1 MKRNLWLVLILTFV
15 CIITL
20 SACDTTDTPQ
30 NDAHIHTYGEW
41 KTTSEANCTE
51 GGSKVRVC
59 ECGEKETETI
69 SALGHNYK
77 SVTIDPTASTDGY
90 KEHTCSVCGDTYKDS
105 YVTPIAFTITE
116 NNRGLIGYK
125 GTENEELVIPTVFQN
140 AKKWYK
146 VTEIADYAFDGCD
159 NLRNVTIPDTV
170 TSIGAYAFAY
180 CENLNSVFLPN
191 GITTIKESTF
201 EYCLNLVSITIPES
215 VSTIE
220 DHAFLNCIKLIEVIN
235 HSPLNITTSSSN
247 NYALYNLMEVHK
259 GESKIVNKDD
269 YLFYTYRGVNYLV
282 GYIGTDTNLV
292 LPNDYNGENYKI
304 FELAFVACK
313 ALKSITIPDSVTEI
327 GDSAFEGCSNLT
339 SIVIPNSITCIGD
352 GTFYWCENLTN
363 VTIPDSV
370 TSIGYGAFLGCSQLT
385 SITIPNSVTSIGR
398 DAFSECTR
406 LTSLH
411 INDNIRKIENGTFA
425 GCTSLSS
432 VTIPN
437 SVTEIDD
444 NAFRGCTNLT
454 SITIPNSVTRIGEYA
469 FFKCNKLSNIKFDGT
484 IDEWNAITKG
494 YNWDS
499 YTPKYVVECI
509 DGTI

>member
-170 TSIGAYAFAY
+170 TSIGAHAFAY
-180 CENLNSVFLPN
+180 CKNLTGIVIPN
-191 GITTIKESTF
+191 GITTIKDGTF
-201 EYCLNLVSITIPES
+201 EYCSNLTSITLPES
-215 VSTIE
+215 LTTIE
-220 DHAFLNCIKLIEVIN
+220 EYAFTRCVKLIEVIN
-235 HSPLNITTSSSN
+235 YSPLNITTSSSN
-247 NYALYNLMEVHK
+247 NYGLYNLMEVHK

-269 YLFYTYRGVNYLV
+269 YLFYTLWGSNYLV
-282 GYIGTDTNLV
+282 GYVGTDTKLV
-292 LPNDYNGENYKI
+292 LPNDYNGKRYQLSEYAF
-304 FELAFVACK
+304 FERTNIT
-313 ALKSITIPDSVTEI
+313 SIIIPTTITAIPTC
-327 GDSAFEGCSNLT
+327 AFEGCSKLNT
-339 SIVIPNSITCIGD
+339 IV
-352 GTFYWCENLTN
+352 
-363 VTIPDSV
+363 
-370 TSIGYGAFLGCSQLT
+370 
-385 SITIPNSVTSIGR
+385 
-398 DAFSECTR
+398 
-406 LTSLH
+406 
-411 INDNIRKIENGTFA
+411 
-425 GCTSLSS
+425 
-432 VTIPN
+432 
-437 SVTEIDD
+437 
-444 NAFRGCTNLT
+444 
-454 SITIPNSVTRIGEYA
+454 IPNSVTRIGLCA
-469 FFKCNKLSNIKFDGT
+469 FYECKSLIDITLPDSVVYIGESAFLDCSSLVGITIPDSVESIENFTFFGCSNLQVITIPKSVTYIGEFALAHCTNLSCIQFEGTVSEWYTIFKGEDWLRSSRSCVIECTDGET
-484 IDEWNAITKG
+484 RQN
-494 YNWDS
+494 
-499 YTPKYVVECI
+499 
-509 DGTI
+509 